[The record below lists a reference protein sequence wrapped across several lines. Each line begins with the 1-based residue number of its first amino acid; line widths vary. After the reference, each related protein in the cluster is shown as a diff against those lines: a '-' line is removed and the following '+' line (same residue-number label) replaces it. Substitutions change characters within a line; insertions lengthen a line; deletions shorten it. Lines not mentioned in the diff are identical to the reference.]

1 MSSSYFLSLTFSM
14 LWSVPDIPLYLGVLK
29 HRVARVGAIFLPIFF
44 MMDFCLYGIILNY
57 KAFCFGA
64 IPCMPDCLRRPTGS
78 TTFRAQVRGLIT

>member
-44 MMDFCLYGIILNY
+44 YDGFL
-57 KAFCFGA
+57 
-64 IPCMPDCLRRPTGS
+64 
-78 TTFRAQVRGLIT
+78 LIWNNFKL